1 MSITERAEKLQER
14 IENRIKKIGTGE
26 YGRVLKLA
34 HRPSGDEFSK
44 MLQVTALGV
53 LVLGFAGFG
62 IFYLMTVV
70 IFP

>member
-14 IENRIKKIGTGE
+14 IESRIKKVGTGE